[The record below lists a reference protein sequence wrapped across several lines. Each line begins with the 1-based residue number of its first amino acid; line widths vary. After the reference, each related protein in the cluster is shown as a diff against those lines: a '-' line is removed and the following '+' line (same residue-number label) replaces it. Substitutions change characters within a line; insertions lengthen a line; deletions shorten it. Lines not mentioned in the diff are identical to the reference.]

1 MNGIPPLS
9 SRDAHASPPQ
19 RVLERLHSSAA
30 GLDADEAARRL
41 AAHGYNR
48 LPAPKRQG
56 PLLRLLRQFHN
67 VLLYMML
74 FASLVTA
81 LLGFWVDSAV
91 ILLAVVVN
99 ALIGFVQEGKA
110 ANALDAIRDML
121 SLHALVLRDGQR
133 QALDA
138 ERLVPGDV
146 VLLASGDRVPAD
158 LRLFETKNFHVDESA
173 LTGESVPVEKGCV
186 AVAIDAL
193 LGDRR
198 CMAYSGT
205 LVTSGQARGV
215 VVATAGD
222 TELGRIGTLLREV
235 RTLATPLLRQIAS
248 FSRWLALAILLL
260 AGATFVLGTLWQG
273 QPMVD
278 MFMLVVALTASAI
291 PEGLPAIMT
300 VILALGV
307 QRMAR
312 RNAIVSRLPAVET
325 LGSVTVICSDKTG
338 TLTRNEMTVQRIVTA
353 DQVIEVS
360 GAGYAPLGGF
370 SHNGEGLDPAGRDDL
385 QEIGRAALLCNEAR
399 LHQEGE
405 AWQLEG
411 DPTEGA
417 LLSLGLKLG
426 LDPQALAAERPR
438 SDAIPFESEHRFMA
452 TLHHDHAGQAMV
464 YLKGAPVFLKD
475 VARIVSAPEDDYV
488 QAWPN
493 GVPGVALV
501 ILRQP
506 GANIVD
512 TADAIQAALPRL
524 REMLPATIEVDV
536 LNDRTRTIRSSL
548 HEVELTLLLTIG
560 LVVLVMGLF
569 LRQLSATL
577 IVATVLAVSLSA
589 SFAAM
594 YVLGFTLNNLTLVAL
609 IIAVGF
615 IVDDAIVV
623 VENIHRHLEAGA
635 SKVEAALKG
644 AAEIG
649 FTVISISFSLI
660 AAFIPL
666 LFMGGIVGRLF
677 REFAVSVT
685 VAILISVLASLTLAP
700 MLASRFMPALR
711 HADAPRKGFAEWLT
725 GGYERGLRWALGHQR
740 LMLVG
745 FAFTVLVAVAGYVG
759 IPKGF
764 FPLQDTAFVFGTSQA
779 AEDISYDDM
788 VAKHRQLAEIIAS
801 DPAVQSY
808 NHAVGV
814 TGGSQSLANGRFWIV
829 LKDRGERDVSVG
841 EFIDRLRPQLAKVPG
856 IMLYLRAAQ
865 DINLSSG
872 PSRTQYQYALRSSD
886 STQLALWA
894 QRLTERL
901 KQVPGLMDVSNDL
914 QVGASVTALDIDR
927 VAAARFGLS
936 AEDVSQTL
944 YDAFGQRQVG
954 EYQTEVNQYKVVLE
968 LDARQRGRAE
978 SLDWFY
984 LRSPLSGEMVPLSA
998 IAKVAAPRSGPLQIN
1013 HNGMFPAVNLSF
1025 NLAAGV
1031 SLGEA
1036 VQAVQ
1041 RAQEEIGMPS
1051 TIIGVF
1057 QGAAQAFQ
1065 SSLASQPLLILAALI
1080 AVYIILGVLYESFVH
1095 PLTILSTL
1103 PSAGIGAVFLLWAWG
1118 QDFSIMALIGIVLL
1132 IGIVK
1137 KNGILMVDFAIV
1149 AQREQGM
1156 SAEQAIYQACLT
1168 RFRPIMM
1175 TTLAALLGAIPLMIG
1190 FGTGSELRQPLGI
1203 AVVGGLLVSQVLTL
1217 FSTPVVYLALERL
1230 FHRRGTTTSDG
1241 GTAGATAT

>member
-417 LLSLGLKLG
+417 LLSLGLKLENTFPELLHGKEAPCSPHIWELSRFAINSGQKGSLGFSDCTLEAMRALARYSLQNDIQTLVTVTTVGVEKMMIRAG
-426 LDPQALAAERPR
+426 LDVSRFGPHLKIGIER
-438 SDAIPFESEHRFMA
+438 A
-452 TLHHDHAGQAMV
+452 
-464 YLKGAPVFLKD
+464 
-475 VARIVSAPEDDYV
+475 
-488 QAWPN
+488 
-493 GVPGVALV
+493 VALR
-501 ILRQP
+501 IELNAKTQ
-506 GANIVD
+506 I
-512 TADAIQAALPRL
+512 ALY
-524 REMLPATIEVDV
+524 
-536 LNDRTRTIRSSL
+536 
-548 HEVELTLLLTIG
+548 G
-560 LVVLVMGLF
+560 GVLVEQ
-569 LRQLSATL
+569 R
-577 IVATVLAVSLSA
+577 LAVS
-589 SFAAM
+589 
-594 YVLGFTLNNLTLVAL
+594 
-609 IIAVGF
+609 
-615 IVDDAIVV
+615 
-623 VENIHRHLEAGA
+623 
-635 SKVEAALKG
+635 
-644 AAEIG
+644 
-649 FTVISISFSLI
+649 
-660 AAFIPL
+660 
-666 LFMGGIVGRLF
+666 
-677 REFAVSVT
+677 
-685 VAILISVLASLTLAP
+685 
-700 MLASRFMPALR
+700 
-711 HADAPRKGFAEWLT
+711 
-725 GGYERGLRWALGHQR
+725 
-740 LMLVG
+740 
-745 FAFTVLVAVAGYVG
+745 
-759 IPKGF
+759 
-764 FPLQDTAFVFGTSQA
+764 
-779 AEDISYDDM
+779 
-788 VAKHRQLAEIIAS
+788 
-801 DPAVQSY
+801 
-808 NHAVGV
+808 
-814 TGGSQSLANGRFWIV
+814 
-829 LKDRGERDVSVG
+829 
-841 EFIDRLRPQLAKVPG
+841 
-856 IMLYLRAAQ
+856 
-865 DINLSSG
+865 
-872 PSRTQYQYALRSSD
+872 
-886 STQLALWA
+886 
-894 QRLTERL
+894 
-901 KQVPGLMDVSNDL
+901 
-914 QVGASVTALDIDR
+914 
-927 VAAARFGLS
+927 
-936 AEDVSQTL
+936 
-944 YDAFGQRQVG
+944 
-954 EYQTEVNQYKVVLE
+954 
-968 LDARQRGRAE
+968 
-978 SLDWFY
+978 
-984 LRSPLSGEMVPLSA
+984 
-998 IAKVAAPRSGPLQIN
+998 
-1013 HNGMFPAVNLSF
+1013 
-1025 NLAAGV
+1025 
-1031 SLGEA
+1031 
-1036 VQAVQ
+1036 
-1041 RAQEEIGMPS
+1041 
-1051 TIIGVF
+1051 
-1057 QGAAQAFQ
+1057 
-1065 SSLASQPLLILAALI
+1065 
-1080 AVYIILGVLYESFVH
+1080 
-1095 PLTILSTL
+1095 
-1103 PSAGIGAVFLLWAWG
+1103 
-1118 QDFSIMALIGIVLL
+1118 
-1132 IGIVK
+1132 
-1137 KNGILMVDFAIV
+1137 
-1149 AQREQGM
+1149 
-1156 SAEQAIYQACLT
+1156 
-1168 RFRPIMM
+1168 
-1175 TTLAALLGAIPLMIG
+1175 
-1190 FGTGSELRQPLGI
+1190 
-1203 AVVGGLLVSQVLTL
+1203 
-1217 FSTPVVYLALERL
+1217 
-1230 FHRRGTTTSDG
+1230 
-1241 GTAGATAT
+1241 

>member
-312 RNAIVSRLPAVET
+312 CNAIVSRLPAVET

-411 DPTEGA
+411 DPPKARCSASASSWASIRRRWRRNGH
-417 LLSLGLKLG
+417 
-426 LDPQALAAERPR
+426 AAM
-438 SDAIPFESEHRFMA
+438 RF
-452 TLHHDHAGQAMV
+452 
-464 YLKGAPVFLKD
+464 
-475 VARIVSAPEDDYV
+475 
-488 QAWPN
+488 
-493 GVPGVALV
+493 
-501 ILRQP
+501 
-506 GANIVD
+506 
-512 TADAIQAALPRL
+512 
-524 REMLPATIEVDV
+524 
-536 LNDRTRTIRSSL
+536 RSSP
-548 HEVELTLLLTIG
+548 
-560 LVVLVMGLF
+560 
-569 LRQLSATL
+569 S
-577 IVATVLAVSLSA
+577 
-589 SFAAM
+589 
-594 YVLGFTLNNLTLVAL
+594 
-609 IIAVGF
+609 
-615 IVDDAIVV
+615 
-623 VENIHRHLEAGA
+623 
-635 SKVEAALKG
+635 
-644 AAEIG
+644 
-649 FTVISISFSLI
+649 
-660 AAFIPL
+660 
-666 LFMGGIVGRLF
+666 
-677 REFAVSVT
+677 
-685 VAILISVLASLTLAP
+685 
-700 MLASRFMPALR
+700 
-711 HADAPRKGFAEWLT
+711 
-725 GGYERGLRWALGHQR
+725 
-740 LMLVG
+740 
-745 FAFTVLVAVAGYVG
+745 
-759 IPKGF
+759 
-764 FPLQDTAFVFGTSQA
+764 
-779 AEDISYDDM
+779 
-788 VAKHRQLAEIIAS
+788 IAS
-801 DPAVQSY
+801 WP
-808 NHAVGV
+808 
-814 TGGSQSLANGRFWIV
+814 
-829 LKDRGERDVSVG
+829 
-841 EFIDRLRPQLAKVPG
+841 P
-856 IMLYLRAAQ
+856 
-865 DINLSSG
+865 
-872 PSRTQYQYALRSSD
+872 
-886 STQLALWA
+886 
-894 QRLTERL
+894 
-901 KQVPGLMDVSNDL
+901 
-914 QVGASVTALDIDR
+914 
-927 VAAARFGLS
+927 
-936 AEDVSQTL
+936 
-944 YDAFGQRQVG
+944 
-954 EYQTEVNQYKVVLE
+954 
-968 LDARQRGRAE
+968 
-978 SLDWFY
+978 
-984 LRSPLSGEMVPLSA
+984 
-998 IAKVAAPRSGPLQIN
+998 
-1013 HNGMFPAVNLSF
+1013 
-1025 NLAAGV
+1025 
-1031 SLGEA
+1031 
-1036 VQAVQ
+1036 
-1041 RAQEEIGMPS
+1041 
-1051 TIIGVF
+1051 
-1057 QGAAQAFQ
+1057 
-1065 SSLASQPLLILAALI
+1065 
-1080 AVYIILGVLYESFVH
+1080 
-1095 PLTILSTL
+1095 
-1103 PSAGIGAVFLLWAWG
+1103 
-1118 QDFSIMALIGIVLL
+1118 
-1132 IGIVK
+1132 
-1137 KNGILMVDFAIV
+1137 
-1149 AQREQGM
+1149 
-1156 SAEQAIYQACLT
+1156 C
-1168 RFRPIMM
+1168 
-1175 TTLAALLGAIPLMIG
+1175 
-1190 FGTGSELRQPLGI
+1190 
-1203 AVVGGLLVSQVLTL
+1203 
-1217 FSTPVVYLALERL
+1217 
-1230 FHRRGTTTSDG
+1230 TTTTRARRWS
-1241 GTAGATAT
+1241 T